1 MLQKLIKSLFTLC
14 VLGIT
19 LGALVG
25 CKSDGKA
32 TAASGKA
39 TEKQAELPLPPFV
52 ADGEV
57 RKVEITV
64 TEKGYE
70 PSPIALRKG
79 EPVELSITRTT
90 DLTCATELILED
102 AGIDVKLPL
111 NETVT
116 ASFTPETTGVLKYG
130 CAMGKMIAGTF
141 EVRD

>member
-1 MLQKLIKSLFTLC
+1 MPQKLIKSLFTLC
-14 VLGIT
+14 VIGIT
-19 LGALVG
+19 AGALVG
-25 CKSDGKA
+25 CKSEAQSTRSAQQKP
-32 TAASGKA
+32 
-39 TEKQAELPLPPFV
+39 ELPLPPKV

-57 RKVEITV
+57 RKVEIKV

-90 DLTCATELILED
+90 DMTCATELILED

-116 ASFTPETTGVLKYG
+116 ASFTPDKTGVLKYG

>member
-1 MLQKLIKSLFTLC
+1 MPQKLIKSLFALC
-14 VLGIT
+14 VLGLT
-19 LGALVG
+19 AGALVG
-25 CKSDGKA
+25 CKSEAQAPKA
-32 TAASGKA
+32 VEKKA
-39 TEKQAELPLPPFV
+39 EVPLPPPV
-52 ADGEV
+52 ANGEV

-90 DLTCATELILED
+90 DMTCATELILED

-116 ASFTPETTGVLKYG
+116 ASFTPDKTGVLKYG

>member
-1 MLQKLIKSLFTLC
+1 MPQKLIKSLFTLC
-14 VLGIT
+14 VLGLT
-19 LGALVG
+19 AGALVG
-25 CKSDGKA
+25 CKSEAQAPKA
-32 TAASGKA
+32 AEQK
-39 TEKQAELPLPPFV
+39 AELPLPARV

-116 ASFTPETTGVLKYG
+116 ASFTPDKTGVLKYG